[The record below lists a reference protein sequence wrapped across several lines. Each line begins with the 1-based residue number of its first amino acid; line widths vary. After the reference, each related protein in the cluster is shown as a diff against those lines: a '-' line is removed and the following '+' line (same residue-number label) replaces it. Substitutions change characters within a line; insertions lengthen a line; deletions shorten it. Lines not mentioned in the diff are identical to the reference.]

1 MLERKYEVMK
11 HLLKGAAAV
20 AVVLIISMA
29 IHVFCNVKGIQL
41 DQALTS
47 VALAGCAV
55 ALYHVLIKNEK

>member
-1 MLERKYEVMK
+1 MK
-11 HLLKGAAAV
+11 HFLKGAAAV

-41 DQALTS
+41 DQVLTS